1 MIVSQIQL
9 CHKET
14 IIQARS
20 LKINSLLPT
29 SRLSGFNYA
38 DLCNSSIKIKSAGIR
53 ERREKTKIV
62 IGRR

>member
-1 MIVSQIQL
+1 MLAQGSLKWAYFQAINQSEEIKMIVSQIQL

-29 SRLSGFNYA
+29 FR
-38 DLCNSSIKIKSAGIR
+38 
-53 ERREKTKIV
+53 
-62 IGRR
+62 